1 MTDLLIYIIEVIVGY
16 QIGCRLRARDRVISF
31 LGNLQII
38 AIMIM
43 LFTMG
48 LRMGSNEEVTN
59 NLGSIGLVSALM
71 TVIIMTFSAFFAFLT
86 RKMIGMNRWAIM
98 TNDGKASFNFGSAE
112 TVCDTVHQTSKS
124 CDTDKNNGKPQEKQ
138 DSSQKIPSVMIVV
151 SVVVGLLCGYFFV
164 SRIFGSNMDAFDNYT
179 GILINIGLFLLL
191 VIIGINM
198 GIDESVI
205 KNFRNVGARIIIF
218 PFIVMIGAL
227 VGGALCSV
235 LFSISMKD
243 AAAVTVGFGWYSLAP
258 NIILEA
264 GLVKCAA
271 ISFMYCVMREY
282 FSLLLVPIVAK
293 RIGYM
298 EAIGICGATAMGVN
312 LPIVERATR
321 GDVAIYS
328 FISGIIHTA
337 SVPIL
342 LPLILSL

>member
-16 QIGCRLRARDRVISF
+16 QIGCRLRGRDKIIQF
-31 LGNLQII
+31 LGKLQIV

-48 LRMGSNEEVTN
+48 LRMGSNEEVTS
-59 NLGSIGLVSALM
+59 NLGSIGLTSALM
-71 TVIIMTFSAFFAFLT
+71 TVIIMIFSAFFAFLA
-86 RKMIGMNRWAIM
+86 RKMIGMDRWAM
-98 TNDGKASFNFGSAE
+98 MSASKSLEIENAIVDENADNSIKSKDSDKSAE
-112 TVCDTVHQTSKS
+112 P
-124 CDTDKNNGKPQEKQ
+124 G
-138 DSSQKIPSVMIVV
+138 DSSQRVASIMIVL
-151 SVVVGLLCGYFFV
+151 SVIIGLLCGYMFV
-164 SRIFGSNMDAFDNYT
+164 RDIFGSN
-179 GILINIGLFLLL
+179 
-191 VIIGINM
+191 
-198 GIDESVI
+198 
-205 KNFRNVGARIIIF
+205 
-218 PFIVMIGAL
+218 
-227 VGGALCSV
+227 
-235 LFSISMKD
+235 
-243 AAAVTVGFGWYSLAP
+243 
-258 NIILEA
+258 EA

-282 FSLLLVPIVAK
+282 FSLLLVPIIAK

-342 LPLILSL
+342 LPVILSL